1 MRGCVVTQLSDRMG
15 GLPAVFRG
23 NGLYGLAIALLA
35 LLLLVQAIRLI
46 WLAVTPIGPVGGWQ
60 ASEVRVIPPQSRL
73 ALFRSFDPF
82 YRTGPASDTNVV
94 TSLQL
99 TLFGIRMNEASG
111 LGSAILAGTDG
122 VQDSYAVGDEI
133 MSGVTLAAVKFDHV
147 VINRNG
153 TRESLYLDQSIPA
166 QTIGAEDIGTG
177 EIDTLATAGLSATDA
192 MAFNPRTQDG
202 RVTGIVVTPK
212 GDGALFNAAGL
223 RDGDVIVA
231 VNGQPVTSATDIS
244 SLQSQ
249 ITPGTNLSIEVERGA
264 DVVPIVVNL
273 GSP

>member
-1 MRGCVVTQLSDRMG
+1 MVTQLSEETG
-15 GLPAVFRG
+15 GLLPVFRG
-23 NGLYGLAIALLA
+23 NRPYGLAIVLLA
-35 LLLLVQAIRLI
+35 LLLFVQLIRLI

-82 YRTGPASDTNVV
+82 YRTGPANDANVV

-99 TLFGIRMNEASG
+99 TLFGIRMNEGSG

-133 MSGVTLAAVKFDHV
+133 MSSVTLAAVKFDHV
-147 VINRNG
+147 VIDRNG

-166 QTIGAEDIGTG
+166 QTISADEIGTS
-177 EIDTLATAGLSATDA
+177 EIDTLATAGLSAADA
-192 MAFNPRTQDG
+192 MAFNPRMEDG
-202 RVTGIVVTPK
+202 RVTGIVVNPK
-212 GDGALFNAAGL
+212 GDGALFSAAGL
-223 RDGDVIVA
+223 HDGDIIVA

-244 SLQSQ
+244 SLQRQ
-249 ITPGTNLSIEVERGA
+249 IAPGTNLSIEVERGA
-264 DVVPIVVNL
+264 EVVPIVVNL